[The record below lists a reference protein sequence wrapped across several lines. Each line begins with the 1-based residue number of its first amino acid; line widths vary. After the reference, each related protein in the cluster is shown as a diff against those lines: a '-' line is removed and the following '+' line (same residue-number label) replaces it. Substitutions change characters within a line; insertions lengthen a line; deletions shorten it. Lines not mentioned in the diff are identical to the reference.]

1 MQKKQNE
8 QAKIVCEFEFDIE
21 SVAEMEQM
29 IHEYYQCTLCGGEL
43 MYTHVSNFLLRRVEE
58 QSECSSCGV
67 KHAKKQHTLN

>member
-29 IHEYYQCTLCGGEL
+29 IHMNIINAPSVREL
-43 MYTHVSNFLLRRVEE
+43 MYTHVSNFYSAGSRSKANAPVVASNMLKN
-58 QSECSSCGV
+58 ST
-67 KHAKKQHTLN
+67 H